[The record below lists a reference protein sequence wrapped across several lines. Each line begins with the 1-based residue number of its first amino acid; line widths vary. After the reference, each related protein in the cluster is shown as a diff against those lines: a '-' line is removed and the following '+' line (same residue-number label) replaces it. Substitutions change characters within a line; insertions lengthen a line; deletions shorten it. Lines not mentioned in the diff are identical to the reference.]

1 MSQRARA
8 FVESWIEEYVHPT
21 GYEDENHHS
30 ESRANAAACFE
41 SALIEGI
48 TKAEINEEYEDL
60 VARMA
65 QVHKQIVDRE
75 IANKVAKD
83 D

>member
-1 MSQRARA
+1 MSERARA

-21 GYEDENHHS
+21 GYEDKNHHS
-30 ESRANAAACFE
+30 ESRANAAACYE

-48 TKAEINEEYEDL
+48 TKAEISEEYEKL
-60 VARMA
+60 VAHMA
-65 QVHKQIVDRE
+65 QVHEQIIVRE
-75 IANKVAKD
+75 IANKIAKD